1 MNSFWGK
8 YINFCRTPIFLGT
21 CAGIAAII
29 AKLRIPI
36 FVGDLIDSGVIAK
49 DSGYILF
56 RLVTIFL
63 YGLVGTLLWLLC
75 KILFQ
80 MAGYRTGK
88 QIRWDLYRSMQ
99 VNSVAEVEQ
108 VGWETMG
115 QRMAED
121 TDCIE
126 SFIQNNIPQIEYLF
140 FSMMGGVMTVL
151 RIHKGMGMFFFLA
164 VFLFA
169 LFTVG
174 MLCAKQEEKRM
185 RWRNLCGMLAAF
197 CFPFFLFGSLVWA
210 DKRELTVGQISAF
223 FFYLYPFRK
232 TAPFIYVLRQQY
244 EECRAAFERINT
256 AMNLPARIKEGQIPF
271 STHSEINTPQILFE
285 HVSFQREEEKD
296 LILDHFNLEVSA
308 GECVGILAGEEEGK
322 AIAYLIPRFYEPSSG
337 RVMIDGLSA
346 AEYTFADLRSQIGM
360 VRKQDRMRYGT
371 FYDNL
376 LAGNPDASVEDLEK
390 AIEAVG
396 MMEIL
401 RQLPRGLQTPVWKM
415 EERQT
420 EQRLFCIVRMLLKE
434 PAILILNQVW
444 EGCTDAEILEKIN
457 GIRKAYPYLTI
468 LLIGSKEEELAGAD
482 RIVRTEEE
490 EVR

>member
-1 MNSFWGK
+1 M
-8 YINFCRTPIFLGT
+8 NFCRTPIFLGG

-29 AKLRIPI
+29 VKLRIPV

-49 DSGYILF
+49 DSRYILF
-56 RLVTIFL
+56 RLITIFL
-63 YGLVGTLLWLLC
+63 YGLVGSVLWLLC

-80 MAGYRTGK
+80 KAGYRTGK

-99 VNSVAEVEQ
+99 VNSIAAVEQ

-126 SFIQNNIPQIEYLF
+126 SFIQNNIPQIGYLF
-140 FSMMGGVMTVL
+140 FSMLGGVAAVFQ
-151 RIHKGMGMFFFLA
+151 IHKGMGMLFFLA

-169 LFTVG
+169 VLIVG
-174 MLCAKQEEKRM
+174 MLCARQEEKRM
-185 RWRNLCGMLAAF
+185 LWRNLCGMLTAL
-197 CFPFFLFGSLVWA
+197 CFPVFLFCSLVWA

-232 TAPFIYVLRQQY
+232 TAPFISILRQRY
-244 EECRAAFERINT
+244 EECRKAFEHINT
-256 AMNLPARIKEGQIPF
+256 AMNLSAQMKEGQIPF
-271 STHSEINTPQILFE
+271 STHSEINTPQILFD
-285 HVSFQREEEKD
+285 HVSFQREREKD
-296 LILDHFNLEVSA
+296 PVLDDFNLEVSA
-308 GECVGILAGEEEGK
+308 GECVGILAEEEQGK

-337 RVMIDGLSA
+337 RVMIDGLST

-396 MMEIL
+396 MAETL
-401 RQLPRGLQTPVWKM
+401 QQLSRGLQTPVWR
-415 EERQT
+415 EEEHQK
-420 EQRLFCIVRMLLKE
+420 EQRLLCIARMLLKE

-444 EGCTDAEILEKIN
+444 ETCTNAEIFETIS
-457 GIRKAYPYLTI
+457 GIRKTYPYLTI
-468 LLIGSKEEELAGAD
+468 LLIGSKEEELAAAD

-490 EVR
+490 DVR